1 MVSAA
6 QRKID
11 TPPTR
16 IITGGLRRQLCA
28 SRDIPQRRSLM
39 PYGGND
45 WLALTQEPTL
55 EPEIPIC
62 DPHHHFWDLRPDRI
76 PYQRYLLHELA
87 ADLNCGHNVRS
98 TVFIEARAMYRPDG
112 PVELRPV
119 GEIEFVQGLAAA
131 SATGLYGP
139 CRAASAI
146 VGHANLNLGDR
157 VEPVL
162 EALQAASP
170 NRFRGIR
177 HTVTWDPHPE
187 IDNREKEG
195 VLATAEFRAGAQV
208 LARMGLSL
216 DTGVCFPQLPELTA
230 FAKAV
235 PNLTII
241 LNHLGGLTRVGPYGN
256 RDDEVLATWRNGIAA
271 VAACPNVN
279 LKLGGIGMPRLGF
292 DWYNRTKPIG
302 SEELAMSM
310 APFMTY
316 CIEQFGP
323 GRCMFESNFP
333 VDKVSFS
340 HHVLFNAFKRFSKGY
355 SASER
360 PALFHDTAARAYRI
374 SDA

>member
-1 MVSAA
+1 
-6 QRKID
+6 
-11 TPPTR
+11 
-16 IITGGLRRQLCA
+16 
-28 SRDIPQRRSLM
+28 M

-55 EPEIPIC
+55 EPGIPIC
-62 DPHHHFWDLRPDRI
+62 DPHHHFWDLRPERI

-87 ADLNCGHNVRS
+87 ADVNCGHNVRS
-98 TVFIEARAMYRPDG
+98 TVFVETRAMYRPDG

-119 GEIEFVQGLAAA
+119 GEVEFVQGLAAA
-131 SATGLYGP
+131 SASGLYGP
-139 CRAASAI
+139 CRAAAAI

-187 IDNREKEG
+187 VGNREQEG
-195 VLATAEFRAGAQV
+195 ILATAAFRTGGHV

-216 DTGVCFPQLPELTA
+216 DTGLCFPQLPELSA
-230 FAKAV
+230 FARAV
-235 PNLTII
+235 PDLTII
-241 LNHLGGLTRVGPYGN
+241 LNHLGGLNRLGPYGN
-256 RDDEVLATWRNGIAA
+256 RDDEVLATWRRGIAA
-271 VAACPNVN
+271 VAECPNVH

-292 DWYNRTKPIG
+292 DWYTRNKPIG
-302 SEELAMSM
+302 SEELATAM

-323 GRCMFESNFP
+323 DRCMFESNFP
-333 VDKVSFS
+333 PDKVSFS

-355 SASER
+355 SAAER
-360 PALFHDTAARAYRI
+360 AALFHDTAVRVYQI
-374 SDA
+374 SDG

>member
-1 MVSAA
+1 
-6 QRKID
+6 
-11 TPPTR
+11 
-16 IITGGLRRQLCA
+16 
-28 SRDIPQRRSLM
+28 M

-45 WLALTQEPTL
+45 WLALTEEATL

-62 DPHHHFWDLRPDRI
+62 DPHHHFWDVRPDRI

-87 ADLNCGHNVRS
+87 ADVNCGHNVRC

-119 GEIEFVQGLAAA
+119 GEVEFVQGLAAA

-146 VGHANLNLGDR
+146 IGHANLNLGDR

-162 EALQAASP
+162 AALQAASP

-177 HTVTWDPHPE
+177 HTVTWDRHPE
-187 IDNREKEG
+187 VENREKEG
-195 VLATAEFRAGAQV
+195 VLATAEYRAGARV

-216 DTGVCFPQLPELTA
+216 DTGVVFPQLPELA
-230 FAKAV
+230 DFAKAV
-235 PNLTII
+235 PDLTIV
-241 LNHLGGLTRVGPYGN
+241 LNHLGGLNRVGPYGN
-256 RDDEVLATWRNGIAA
+256 RDDEVLATWRSGIAA

-292 DWYNRTKPIG
+292 DWYNRAKPIG
-302 SEELAMSM
+302 SEELAGSM
-310 APFMTY
+310 APLMAY
-316 CIEQFGP
+316 CIEQFGAN
-323 GRCMFESNFP
+323 RCMFESNFP

-340 HHVLFNAFKRFSKGY
+340 HHVLFNAFKRFSKSY
-355 SASER
+355 SAADR
-360 PALFHDTAARAYRI
+360 AALFHGTAVRAYRI
-374 SDA
+374 GAA

>member
-1 MVSAA
+1 
-6 QRKID
+6 
-11 TPPTR
+11 
-16 IITGGLRRQLCA
+16 
-28 SRDIPQRRSLM
+28 M

-55 EPEIPIC
+55 DPEIPIC
-62 DPHHHFWDLRPDRI
+62 DPHHHFWDLRSERI

-87 ADLNCGHNVRS
+87 ADVNCGHNVRS
-98 TVFIEARAMYRPDG
+98 TVFIEVRAMYRPDG
-112 PVELRPV
+112 PAEQRPV
-119 GEIEFVQGLAAA
+119 GEVEFVQGLAAA

-146 VGHANLNLGDR
+146 IGHADLKLGDR

-187 IDNREKEG
+187 VENREAEG
-195 VLATAEFRAGAQV
+195 VLASTGYRQGAQR

-216 DTGVCFPQLPELTA
+216 DTGVCFPQLPELAA

-241 LNHLGGLTRVGPYGN
+241 LNHLGGLNRAGPYAN
-256 RDDEVLATWRNGIAA
+256 RDDEVLATWRRGIAA
-271 VAACPNVN
+271 VAECPNIN

-292 DWYNRTKPIG
+292 DWHSRTRPIG
-302 SEELAMSM
+302 SEELATSI
-310 APFMTY
+310 APLMTY
-316 CIEQFGP
+316 CLEQFGP
-323 GRCMFESNFP
+323 NRRMFESNFP

-340 HHVLFNAFKRFSKGY
+340 HHILFNAFKRFSKSY
-355 SASER
+355 SATER
-360 PALFHDTAARAYRI
+360 AALFHDTAARAYRI
-374 SDA
+374 SDT

>member
-1 MVSAA
+1 
-6 QRKID
+6 
-11 TPPTR
+11 
-16 IITGGLRRQLCA
+16 
-28 SRDIPQRRSLM
+28 M

-55 EPEIPIC
+55 EPEIAIC
-62 DPHHHFWDLRPDRI
+62 DPHHHFWDKRLERI
-76 PYQRYLLHELA
+76 PYQRYLLHELI
-87 ADLNCGHNVRS
+87 ADVNCGHAVRS
-98 TVFIEARAMYRPDG
+98 TVYIEARAMYRPDG
-112 PVELRPV
+112 PIELRPV
-119 GEIEFVQGLAAA
+119 GEVEFVQGQAAA
-131 SATGLYGP
+131 SVTGLYGP

-146 VGHANLNLGDR
+146 IGHADLKLGDR

-162 EALQAASP
+162 EALRAASP

-187 IDNREKEG
+187 VENRDKEG
-195 VLATAEFRAGAQV
+195 VLATAEYRAGARV

-216 DTGVCFPQLPELTA
+216 DTGVCFPQLPELA
-230 FAKAV
+230 DFAKAA
-235 PNLTII
+235 PELTII
-241 LNHLGGLTRVGPYGN
+241 LNHLGGLQRVGPFGN
-256 RDDEVLATWRNGIAA
+256 RDDEVLPAWRRGLAA

-292 DWYNRTKPIG
+292 DWHGRAKPIG
-302 SEELAMSM
+302 SEELAASM
-310 APFMTY
+310 APLMTY

-323 GRCMFESNFP
+323 KRCMFESNFP

-355 SASER
+355 STAER
-360 PALFHDTAARAYRI
+360 AALFHDTAARAYRI